1 MKAIS
6 QKSRL
11 ATFLLALIV
20 GMLGAHRL
28 YVGKLGSALAQILLT
43 LSGFGIII
51 TFVWLLVDTLSIL
64 LGTFEDNE
72 GLLVRK
78 W

>member
-11 ATFLLALIV
+11 ATLLLALIV

-28 YVGKLGSALAQILLT
+28 YVGKLGSASAQILLT

-51 TFVWLLVDTLSIL
+51 TFVWLLVDILSIL